1 MTKKTSVLDE
11 RERYLLLA
19 AIAGFLT
26 SMNRKILGLRAVVQ
40 IVLNSFFAIGIDL
53 CYQML
58 ININK
63 VQARIG

>member
-1 MTKKTSVLDE
+1 M
-11 RERYLLLA
+11 LA
-19 AIAGFLT
+19 AIAEFLT
-26 SMNRKILGLRAVVQ
+26 STNRKILGLRAVVQ
-40 IVLNSFFAIGIDL
+40 IVSNSFFFFFFFFFFAVGVGL